1 MGRANILK
9 GLEPRTIVLTG
20 GDIKIND
27 PEQLNNE
34 KDKTNRDLGGV
45 VHKSFDLDSAG
56 GGLKEIED
64 LIDQK

>member
-20 GDIKIND
+20 NKIND

-45 VHKSFDLDSAG
+45 AHKSFDLDRAG
-56 GGLKEIED
+56 GDLIEIED

>member
-20 GDIKIND
+20 DKIND

-45 VHKSFDLDSAG
+45 AHKSLDLDRAG
-56 GGLKEIED
+56 GDPIEIED

>member
-20 GDIKIND
+20 DKIND

-45 VHKSFDLDSAG
+45 AHKSFDLDRAG

>member
-20 GDIKIND
+20 DKIND

-45 VHKSFDLDSAG
+45 AHKSFDLDRAG
-56 GGLKEIED
+56 GDPIEIED